1 MRLPCALISC
11 LALLSATRLAAYACR
26 YLEEEE
32 DIALYARDIFSQYL
46 KTGAKRHM
54 GLDDGACRG
63 AGVSVDAGTG
73 DRGQEGEAER
83 YLVQCCGAMP
93 CFRA

>member
-1 MRLPCALISC
+1 MR
-11 LALLSATRLAAYACR
+11 R

-54 GLDDGACRG
+54 GLDDGAGAG
-63 AGVSVDAGTG
+63 AGVGVGAGG
-73 DRGQEGEAER
+73 GGRGEGAGSAR
-83 YLVQCCGAMP
+83 YLLQCCGAMP
-93 CFRA
+93 CFGA